1 MKFDLTKNIQLEPPY
16 QKIYFWAR
24 MAAYALFLG
33 GIFGLAHLVLFP
45 SQSFSYDASA
55 ADPKI
60 NTIYGVSPDNV
71 ASFDIFSAENFSSA
85 GIKISFSAAL
95 PENQPANLSVFRT
108 YEAFTY
114 PQAGT
119 PAGFPEGSLVKN
131 SGRYFLVSD
140 GRLRKFS
147 SFKLAEA
154 LGYNKESFFE
164 ASQEELN
171 YNPKGSDISD
181 SRNYPDGT
189 LLAADGIYY
198 QVVDQ
203 NLKPFVSEKAYLTHY
218 GKAQAVPASKDF
230 ISNYAV
236 SQEQIGFA
244 SGTLLSFDNAI
255 FIVSGNNIFAID
267 SPVKFISLGYD
278 WNSVIPVGGDEV
290 GIYERTNQLFTI
302 SQPHPDGTIF
312 FDKDSG
318 KYYLIANGSKQEI
331 RGSSIIKA
339 YLTRS
344 PIAASGQSLVDE
356 QSCELKKTAG
366 SDNSYECPVS
376 VIKLMNLSGNAYE
389 FKISG
394 MPAGN
399 MLKIDAVFSREINW
413 SNTRDSLSSIKNKI
427 LLNYGY
433 APPQ

>member
-1 MKFDLTKNIQLEPPY
+1 MKFDLTKNIQLEPPC

-24 MAAYALFLG
+24 IAAYALFLG

-55 ADPKI
+55 ANPRI
-60 NTIYGVSPDNV
+60 NTIYSVSSDKA
-71 ASFDIFSAENFSSA
+71 ASFDIFSAENFSNA
-85 GIKISFSAAL
+85 RIKIIFEASL
-95 PENQPANLSVFRT
+95 PKNQQERLSVSRT

-119 PAGFPEGSLVKN
+119 LAGFPEGCLVKN

-140 GRLRKFS
+140 GMLRKFS

-154 LGYNKESFFE
+154 LGYDEESFFE

-181 SRNYPDGT
+181 SRNYPDGA
-189 LLAADGIYY
+189 LLAADGTYY
-198 QVVDQ
+198 QVADQ

-218 GKAQAVPASKDF
+218 GKAQAVSASKDF

-236 SQEQIGFA
+236 SNEQIGFA

-255 FIVSGNNIFAID
+255 FVVSGNNIFAID
-267 SPVKFISLGYD
+267 NPATFISLGYD
-278 WNSVIPVGGDEV
+278 WDSVIPASGDEI

-331 RGSSIIKA
+331 RGSAVIKA
-339 YLTRS
+339 YLNRS
-344 PIAASGQSLVDE
+344 PIAASGRSLMDE

-366 SDNSYECPVS
+366 SDNSYECSVP
-376 VIKLMNLSGNAYE
+376 VIKLINLSGNAYE

-399 MLKIDAVFSREINW
+399 VLKIDAVFSREINW
-413 SNTRDSLSSIKNKI
+413 SNMRDSLSSIKNKI

-433 APPQ
+433 APPR